1 MDLSKCETLNPI
13 YNKELRSLEL
23 HLEHGKANEMGSEQL
38 FAWEQI
44 CEILEKGELIISN
57 DNKIIWKNNHIASL
71 WNMIMNTIT

>member
-38 FAWEQI
+38 FAWEQFV
-44 CEILEKGELIISN
+44 K
-57 DNKIIWKNNHIASL
+57 
-71 WNMIMNTIT
+71 